1 MVRTLVSYSIVAVVG
16 IVALKVVFG
25 MLGFVFSLL
34 SSLFWLAAVG
44 FLIYLVLRVV
54 SPDTATRI
62 KEMIRGKEK
71 TTD

>member
-62 KEMIRGKEK
+62 KETIRGKEK
-71 TTD
+71 TAD

>member
-25 MLGFVFSLL
+25 MLGLVFSLL

>member
-44 FLIYLVLRVV
+44 FLVYLVLKII

-62 KEMIRGKEK
+62 KETIRGKEK
-71 TTD
+71 TAD

>member
-44 FLIYLVLRVV
+44 FLIYLVLKII

-62 KEMIRGKEK
+62 KETIRGKEK
-71 TTD
+71 TAD

>member
-44 FLIYLVLRVV
+44 FLIYMVLRII

-62 KEMIRGKEK
+62 KETIRGKEK
-71 TTD
+71 SAD

>member
-44 FLIYLVLRVV
+44 FLIYLVLRVI

-62 KEMIRGKEK
+62 KETIRGKEK

>member
-1 MVRTLVSYSIVAVVG
+1 
-16 IVALKVVFG
+16 

-44 FLIYLVLRVV
+44 FLIYLVLKVI

-62 KEMIRGKEK
+62 KETIRGKEEAA
-71 TTD
+71 D

>member
-62 KEMIRGKEK
+62 KETIRGKEK